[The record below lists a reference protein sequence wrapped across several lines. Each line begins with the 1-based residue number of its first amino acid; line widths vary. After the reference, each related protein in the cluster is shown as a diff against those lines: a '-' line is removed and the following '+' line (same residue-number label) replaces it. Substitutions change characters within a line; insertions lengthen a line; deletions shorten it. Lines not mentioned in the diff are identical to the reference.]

1 MKLYLIFDKDKIEEL
16 GIGRDI
22 DYSKEVDKYLDIP
35 IWFADAIVI
44 SENKEQLQQEAMPYT
59 RRYVANCLLP
69 GKLFTISDYDR
80 VNIPNSTLVLLINM
94 LYAYRKDLSRGSTQR
109 DIIDSFR
116 LNKSFYFEGLT
127 KQSVF
132 FQIGVE
138 VIDKELH
145 LKYIVH
151 KGIHKEMDAGVVK
164 NDFVEV
170 LTGLKKIIDLV
181 ETI

>member
-1 MKLYLIFDKDKIEEL
+1 MKLYLIFDKTKLEES

-69 GKLFTISDYDR
+69 GKLFTISNSDR

-94 LYAYRKDLSRGSTQR
+94 LYAYRKELSRGSTQQE
-109 DIIDSFR
+109 IDEVFR
-116 LNKSFYFEGLT
+116 LNKSFYFQGYT
-127 KQSVF
+127 KQEVF
-132 FQIGVE
+132 
-138 VIDKELH
+138 
-145 LKYIVH
+145 LK
-151 KGIHKEMDAGVVK
+151 
-164 NDFVEV
+164 
-170 LTGLKKIIDLV
+170 
-181 ETI
+181 